1 MFLIPEAN
9 RLSASPILRDKFLN
23 ALESNDRPAL
33 RAIAKDLAGC
43 MNLLPTGTCNFLGL
57 KPGSTY
63 GDGALAIASADTP
76 EPEAA

>member
-9 RLSASPILRDKFLN
+9 RHSASPMLRDKFLN
-23 ALESNDRPAL
+23 ALEANDLPAL

-43 MNLLPTGTCNFLGL
+43 INLLPTGTCNFLGL

-63 GDGALAIASADTP
+63 GDGALAVAGADAP
-76 EPEAA
+76 EPHAA

>member
-9 RLSASPILRDKFLN
+9 RYSASPMLRDKFLN
-23 ALESNDRPAL
+23 ALDADDRPAL

-43 MNLLPTGTCNFLGL
+43 VNLLPSGTCTFLGL
-57 KPGSTY
+57 RPGSTY
-63 GDGALAIASADTP
+63 GDGAHAITSADTP